1 VSERELVNDFTDLI
15 RSVSV
20 ANADPSGAAAPSVA
34 APAAA
39 RSGAMSTSPPNF
51 STPLGTPVKSS
62 MSAAAAAAAAAKR
75 RNSDENKLRLDSTSD
90 SSELLSVSAADR
102 AKFLSVR
109 RAPFEALA
117 AGSGGGGGTLGRSAS
132 GSHLIAPGPAA
143 GSLVLSVLASTEGD
157 RVDLTIDSP
166 SFTAKDAIR
175 EVVLHLYGHIDER
188 RHYGLATLDGALL
201 GPAMPIVE
209 LFRAQQRRVRVV
221 LVFPPDDESETADE
235 SLGVSLRDVYS
246 LKGSLAYGASTKL
259 PERPPIVKRS
269 SSPDVA
275 SCITESTSSESSDS
289 DSPKHRAASPV
300 KIKRQQQQP
309 QQQQPSPSLRRQQPQ
324 QQQPQQQSSGAN
336 MRAATPDP
344 LIQRAIVGLAKVDKV
359 IQDMQQEQS
368 QSSSSQPQQAQSPL
382 ARREVP
388 KVQAREKRSNS
399 GGSSLLE
406 RKASKPSLLATIYET
421 PTAPSPP
428 PSLTAGGAVKPPPA
442 VASPPPAAVH
452 APIAANT
459 AQDQDGDGTSALLF
473 LGASFDEVEIC
484 EFLGKGG
491 STSVYR
497 GVVRGLSIAVK
508 VFDLSFSDRRDRES
522 VQREIGFMQ
531 TLRHRHIIGYLGVRQ
546 VEKTLYLYMEYFMAT
561 LHHLIT
567 KRRDASNVFDVS
579 EVSTFAVQLAR
590 ALKYLHTRSEP
601 IIHRDL
607 KSENVFIY
615 RMTDKQYVLKLGDFG
630 ESTTVERKSI
640 FHQRLMRSVCNV
652 GTTEFR
658 APELWGKSK
667 GYNTK
672 VDIWAFGMVLFEL
685 ITLDIPYRLE
695 GLNRFAIPAYIA
707 EGNRPQLPPETPPTF
722 APIVKLFNRCSE
734 AAPSARPTAKELVA
748 SLDKLNRLFA

>member
-1 VSERELVNDFTDLI
+1 
-15 RSVSV
+15 
-20 ANADPSGAAAPSVA
+20 
-34 APAAA
+34 
-39 RSGAMSTSPPNF
+39 
-51 STPLGTPVKSS
+51 

-75 RNSDENKLRLDSTSD
+75 RGSEDLNKLRLDSTSD

-109 RAPFEALA
+109 RAPFETLTA
-117 AGSGGGGGTLGRSAS
+117 SSGTLARSN
-132 GSHLIAPGPAA
+132 SHLTSTPGPAS

-209 LFRAQQRRVRVV
+209 LFRAQSRRVRVV

-235 SLGVSLRDVYS
+235 SLGVSLRDVQS
-246 LKGSLAYGASTKL
+246 LKGSLAYGAGTKL
-259 PERPPIVKRS
+259 PERPSIVKRS

-275 SCITESTSSESSDS
+275 SCITESTSSESSDD
-289 DSPKHRAASPV
+289 DSPKPRTVSPV
-300 KIKRQQQQP
+300 KNKQ
-309 QQQQPSPSLRRQQPQ
+309 SPSVALAPAARP
-324 QQQPQQQSSGAN
+324 
-336 MRAATPDP
+336 ATPDP
-344 LIQRAIVGLAKVDKV
+344 LIQRAIAGLAKVDKV
-359 IQDMQQEQS
+359 IQDMQQQEQS
-368 QSSSSQPQQAQSPL
+368 QSSSSQPSPTHQQPSPQQLQPQTHQSPTS
-382 ARREVP
+382 RRDVRSP

-406 RKASKPSLLATIYET
+406 RRASKPSLLATIYET
-421 PTAPSPP
+421 PTSPP
-428 PSLTAGGAVKPPPA
+428 PSLTATGTVKQPP
-442 VASPPPAAVH
+442 VTSPPPTMH
-452 APIAANT
+452 SSMAPHT

-531 TLRHRHIIGYLGVRQ
+531 TLRHRHIVGYLGVRQ
-546 VEKTLYLYMEYFMAT
+546 VDKTLYLYMEYFMAT

-579 EVSTFAVQLAR
+579 EVSAFAVQLAR

-672 VDIWAFGMVLFEL
+672 VDVWAFGMVLFEL

-707 EGNRPQLPPETPPTF
+707 EGNRPQLPPQTPPTF